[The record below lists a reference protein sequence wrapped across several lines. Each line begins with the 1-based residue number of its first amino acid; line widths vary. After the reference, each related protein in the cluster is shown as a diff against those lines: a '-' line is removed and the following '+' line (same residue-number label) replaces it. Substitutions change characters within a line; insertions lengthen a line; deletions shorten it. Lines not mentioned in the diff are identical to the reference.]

1 MTAGAVRVLL
11 VITPMYPGNVA
22 GPRAVDVADDDG
34 YVQLAPNATYT
45 PPDATPEV
53 TRAMY
58 TAFLKVFKRNFAI
71 DTVLA
76 ALFLMPSPRSPA
88 SLTVAQ
94 LSVAKEALMKALE
107 WSGALG
113 DDPTRSRQALFRHA
127 RNTRREAQ
135 TQRQTL
141 TEAAELE
148 IAMLLNGS
156 IHAQFVQQHGHLL
169 DGRTK
174 KERRMLLK
182 KFAQF
187 LIDFGCPLLGGLLN
201 RLCHIPAA
209 SAWVEGFFSQHDE
222 VKGEHRGKLLPQT
235 TLTGSRARYLCGK
248 GRSQNLDA
256 DYEEVPLDVGW
267 ACATALLFA
276 AHHASHSLCDARDCN
291 GQPCLRVGQSVVV
304 WWRDDQGLY
313 DLAWKGRL
321 DQEWTEE
328 DASKQKKKK
337 KDDVDAVVGNWHS
350 NEWHCLSTSAD
361 VETRDKSSWYC
372 FDPRQDIWML
382 AEDYDAINR
391 FIGRGPSQQPRAP
404 RR

>member
-1 MTAGAVRVLL
+1 
-11 VITPMYPGNVA
+11 
-22 GPRAVDVADDDG
+22 
-34 YVQLAPNATYT
+34 
-45 PPDATPEV
+45 
-53 TRAMY
+53 
-58 TAFLKVFKRNFAI
+58 
-71 DTVLA
+71 
-76 ALFLMPSPRSPA
+76 
-88 SLTVAQ
+88 
-94 LSVAKEALMKALE
+94 
-107 WSGALG
+107 
-113 DDPTRSRQALFRHA
+113 
-127 RNTRREAQ
+127 
-135 TQRQTL
+135 
-141 TEAAELE
+141 
-148 IAMLLNGS
+148 
-156 IHAQFVQQHGHLL
+156 
-169 DGRTK
+169 
-174 KERRMLLK
+174 
-182 KFAQF
+182 
-187 LIDFGCPLLGGLLN
+187 
-201 RLCHIPAA
+201 
-209 SAWVEGFFSQHDE
+209 
-222 VKGEHRGKLLPQT
+222 
-235 TLTGSRARYLCGK
+235 
-248 GRSQNLDA
+248 
-256 DYEEVPLDVGW
+256 VPLDVGW